1 MPIASTI
8 RASVPMA
15 SLAHRDDIAQGVG
28 VGTTGASPVHL
39 PFTSENGIAAS
50 SVMAARFHG
59 AFAPSPASFAY
70 FVTEC
75 HCTAPSIGLIAMLLG
90 LYFSHVSFL
99 FADTSAYE
107 SEASNSP
114 LCLL

>member
-1 MPIASTI
+1 
-8 RASVPMA
+8 VA
-15 SLAHRDDIAQGVG
+15 SLAHRDDIAHG
-28 VGTTGASPVHL
+28 VGTTGTSPVHF

-59 AFAPSPASFAY
+59 ALAPSLGSFAY

-75 HCTAPSIGLIAMLLG
+75 HCAAPFIRSIAVLLG
-90 LYFSHVSFL
+90 VYLSHVSFL
-99 FADTSAYE
+99 LADTSVYE
-107 SEASNSP
+107 SETSNSP